1 MGWTGEAPTQCP
13 MRPRRVVY
21 VLALALA
28 LVAPASLVGRPEVA
42 GAQSEDPLFGVSVE
56 VDSRWPGRFVEGRAL
71 PVVVRV
77 TSERSLR
84 GSVTVEWATGGVGAT
99 GRQPVAVPVEAPA
112 GATVEVTVVV
122 PPIDPVEAWATGFG
136 NGIVDGSIGR
146 GPSQDGSTATAQI
159 RATVRSGDRSAV
171 AGARLVHEPG
181 DELVGLLP
189 QLADNVAVPA
199 AAPLRGT
206 DTEATVLALT
216 PADLR
221 RGAAGLALFGTLLA
235 DPADLAELGPLERGA
250 VAAWVAQGGHL
261 VVEAG
266 DEPLDGVAELLRP
279 PTRGIGVVGGGTV
292 RRAVDLDLASVDA
305 VLDPTGASRSRD
317 TSTWF
322 GPSGDVVQPA
332 VDDPFT
338 AWGPMGPLVAGA
350 TPKSLVDAAGLR
362 QGGLD
367 LMLWMATGY
376 ALVVGPVLFFVLGR
390 TGKRTLGWVAVP
402 ALALA
407 GTLGVVASGLWKW
420 SSAQPVQVS
429 TVLVAAKPD
438 GTVGDTGLVSAT
450 ALAPRTGGAEV
461 TARTPAP
468 AVAGGVGLGEYR
480 VIPLEDSGDQLTG
493 RASLDPGTA
502 ATVTA
507 EYVAPLTTSPSVRI
521 LRADDGHLV
530 AEVTNRLDVP
540 LDAAHLVGPQLTS
553 GEIGPVGPGATITVQ
568 LDGVGGGGIEQ
579 PYRGQSCGRCAIRTP
594 VAGSVELLAG
604 PAFRE
609 PGTVTLVANSAGVV
623 APLEIG
629 GSPVTVGVTTW
640 VVPVTTYATG
650 TTDADVVTPDPVDA
664 DEDLGSGN
672 GVGPPL
678 PSVPTTRVETPST
691 TTTAPPDPATPNDPS
706 DAAPAAESD
715 CGWRPPSELDGRTA
729 VAARTS
735 VAAGPGAVLPGLGFL
750 EPEAAVV
757 RIDLLDP
764 DVADGLPPAAR
775 LVVPGALETVRV
787 FDGQQ
792 WQPVRPGCALP
803 PGAATTGVV
812 LVLTR
817 TRAAGI
823 GPDPSVFAGT
833 TSFLGGGRHGWTA
846 PFRELGIVIPGSDNP

>member
-1 MGWTGEAPTQCP
+1 MGRTGEVSTKRPT
-13 MRPRRVVY
+13 RARRVVC
-21 VLALALA
+21 ALALA
-28 LVAPASLVGRPEVA
+28 LVAPASLVGRPDIA
-42 GAQSEDPLFGVSVE
+42 GAQSDDRLFGVAVE
-56 VDSRWPGRFVEGRAL
+56 VDSRWPGHFVEGRSL

-77 TSERSLR
+77 TSERSLQ
-84 GSVTVEWATGGVGAT
+84 GSVTVDWVPNGDVAV
-99 GRQPVAVPVEAPA
+99 GRQAVSVPIEAPA
-112 GATVEVTVVV
+112 GTTVEVTVVV
-122 PPIDPVEAWATGFG
+122 PPVDPLDAWVTGIR
-136 NGIVDGSIGR
+136 NGIADGSIG
-146 GPSQDGSTATAQI
+146 GDPAQDGSTLTAQI

-181 DELVGLLP
+181 DELVGVLP
-189 QLADNVAVPA
+189 QLADTVAVPG

-206 DTEATVLALT
+206 NAEAAVLALT

-235 DPADLAELGPLERGA
+235 VPTDLAELEPLERGA
-250 VAAWVAQGGHL
+250 VAAWVARGGHL

-266 DEPLDGVAELLRP
+266 DEPLDDIAEVLRP
-279 PTRGIGVVGGGTV
+279 PARGIGVLGGGTV
-292 RRAVDLDLASVDA
+292 RRARDLDLATGEA

-317 TSTWF
+317 TSSWF
-322 GPSGDVVQPA
+322 GPSGDVVQPT

-338 AWGPMGPLVAGA
+338 VWGPMGPVVSGA
-350 TPKSLVDAAGLR
+350 TPRSLVDAAGLR

-390 TGKRTLGWVAVP
+390 TRKRTLGWVAVP

-429 TVLVAAKPD
+429 TVLVTARPD

-468 AVAGGVGLGEYR
+468 AVAGSVGLGEYR
-480 VIPLEDSGDQLTG
+480 VIPLEDGGDQLTG

-502 ATVTA
+502 ATVTV

-521 LRADDGHLV
+521 LRADDGRMV
-530 AEVTNRLDVP
+530 AEVTNHLDVA

-553 GEIGPVGPGATITVQ
+553 GEIGPVGPGDTITVA
-568 LDGVGGGGIEQ
+568 LFGAGGGEIEQ
-579 PYRGQSCGRCAIRTP
+579 PYRGQPCARCVIRTP

-623 APLEIG
+623 APLEID

-650 TTDADVVTPDPVDA
+650 TTDADVVTPDPMDPDGIIGAGMAVRAPVPSRTTIRVDT
-664 DEDLGSGN
+664 
-672 GVGPPL
+672 
-678 PSVPTTRVETPST
+678 PTT
-691 TTTAPPDPATPNDPS
+691 TTTAPPDSATPEDPS
-706 DAAPAAESD
+706 VAAPAAESD

-764 DVADGLPPAAR
+764 DLADGLPPAAR

-787 FDGQQ
+787 FDGQE

-803 PGAATTGVV
+803 PGAVDTGVA

-823 GPDPSVFAGT
+823 GPDPSVFAGM
-833 TSFLGGGRHGWTA
+833 TSFLGGGRHGWTS
-846 PFRELGIVIPGSDNP
+846 PYRELGIVIPGRDNP